1 MTLRAKPAGAS
12 CSGMGGPPMP
22 DRPKGMGQTKRDTP
36 ALQRW
41 GFVDQA
47 SNLSTVKN
55 CYAQRTSKKPRILID
70 DSVKTNARTRATT
83 RTNRNA
89 PTAKERKK
97 RQWRKNIIRIAT
109 WNTRSWNNKAQEI
122 LIELNHKTTD
132 ICAISG
138 GGKGLSPTKTILCSS
153 VASQG
158 KLV

>member
-1 MTLRAKPAGAS
+1 MLLV
-12 CSGMGGPPMP
+12 GPPMP
-22 DRPKGMGQTKRDTP
+22 DRPKGKGQAKRDTP

-41 GFVDQA
+41 GFAGQA

-55 CYAQRTSKKPRILID
+55 CYAQRTSKKSRILID
-70 DSVKTNARTRATT
+70 DSVTTNARTRTMT

-97 RQWRKNIIRIAT
+97 RQWRKKIIRIAT

-122 LIELNHKTTD
+122 LIELNHKTID
-132 ICAISG
+132 ICAISETKKKD
-138 GGKGLSPTKTILCSS
+138 KGLSPTKTILCSS

-158 KLV
+158 KLVQRKELG